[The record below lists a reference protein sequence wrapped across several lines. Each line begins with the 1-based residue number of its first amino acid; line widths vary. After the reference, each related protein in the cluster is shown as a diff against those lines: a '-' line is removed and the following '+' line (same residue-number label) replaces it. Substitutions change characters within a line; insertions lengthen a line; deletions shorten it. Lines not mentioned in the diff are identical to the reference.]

1 MLFSI
6 SFFILKLIFQDIKN
20 QKFGLLEYCNNRNI
34 NPIKFVEDT
43 VSGKITWKERAIGN
57 ILEKA
62 TKGDLIVV
70 SEISRLRRSALQKSS
85 LDLVDNNINF
95 IIIIIIV

>member
-1 MLFSI
+1 M
-6 SFFILKLIFQDIKN
+6 
-20 QKFGLLEYCNNRNI
+20 EYCNNRNI

-62 TKGDLIVV
+62 IKGDRIVV
-70 SEISRLRRSALQKSS
+70 SEISRLGDQPYK
-85 LDLVDNNINF
+85 F
-95 IIIIIIV
+95 